1 VYFGIGRGGMFLN
14 NSYGRVVDILHRS
27 MDVSMLRRSVI
38 ADNLANADT
47 PNFKKS
53 NVNFESELKRAF
65 QSQIKPPLEGKMSR
79 EKHIPFYQPIDY
91 RTVGPKRV
99 LDYLSQTDANGNNV
113 DLEEETVH
121 MLKNQLNYQL
131 LTQVI
136 SNQFS
141 QISMVTR

>member
-1 VYFGIGRGGMFLN
+1 MFLN
-14 NSYGRVVDILHRS
+14 NSYGRVVDIIHRTL
-27 MDVSMLRRSVI
+27 DVSMLRRNVI

-47 PNFKKS
+47 PNFKRS

-65 QSQIKPPLEGKMSR
+65 QSQIKPAIEAKMTN
-79 EKHIPFYQPIDY
+79 EKHIPFYQPVDY
-91 RTVGPKRV
+91 RSVGPRRV

-113 DLEEETVH
+113 DVEEESIH

-131 LTQVI
+131 LAQVV

-141 QISMVTR
+141 QISMVVR

>member
-1 VYFGIGRGGMFLN
+1 MFLN
-14 NSYGRVVDILHRS
+14 NSFGRVVDILHRS
-27 MDVSMLRRSVI
+27 MDVSMVRRNVI

-53 NVNFESELKRAF
+53 TINFESELKRAF
-65 QSQIKPPLEGKMSR
+65 QSQKKPALELVMTH
-79 EKHIPFYQPIDY
+79 EKHISNYKPIDY
-91 RTVGPKRV
+91 RTVGPRRV

-113 DLEEETVH
+113 DIEEESVH

-131 LTQVI
+131 LTQVL
-136 SNQFS
+136 SNQFT

>member
-1 VYFGIGRGGMFLN
+1 MFLN
-14 NSYGRVVDILHRS
+14 NSYGRVIDILHRS
-27 MDVSMLRRSVI
+27 MDVSMLRRDLI

-53 NVNFESELKRAF
+53 ILNFESELKRAF
-65 QSQIKPPLEGKMSR
+65 QSQIKPALEAKMSR

-91 RTVGPKRV
+91 RTVGPRRV
-99 LDYLSQTDANGNNV
+99 LDYLSQADANGNNV
-113 DLEEETVH
+113 DIEEESVH

-131 LTQVI
+131 MVQVI

-141 QISMVTR
+141 QITMVTR